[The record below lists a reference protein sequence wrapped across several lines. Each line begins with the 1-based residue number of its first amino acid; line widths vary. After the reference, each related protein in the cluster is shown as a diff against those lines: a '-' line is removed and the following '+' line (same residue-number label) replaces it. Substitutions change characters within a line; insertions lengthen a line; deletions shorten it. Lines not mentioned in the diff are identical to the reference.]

1 MKRRDKIIAITSGS
15 IGGLLMLLL
24 IVNGLVLSPLKRI
37 EEQKR
42 ITQEKL
48 DEYTVQ
54 KRQQDNARKR
64 LMEVANRRVGDDEL
78 RVSETIRV
86 RLDQLLHQCGLGN
99 DRLSLKPMTGQ
110 RVSGA
115 YREVGWVVRAR
126 GSLEQITDFFYL
138 LSQQPFLLRV
148 DDVSMQPVARS
159 TDLDLEAKCSTIVL
173 DLAKNE
179 KLAEVELGTGGLDI
193 PLESQERQRFAVI
206 TQRDLFRPYIP
217 RPAEPAPPQVVR
229 APEPPPAPP
238 APAPPAPEPELAMS
252 RFKVVGL
259 PTWNGE
265 AEVLVR
271 DLETGTT
278 RSYRCGESLAGGTIA
293 HVDYRPM
300 PNPDNAALMVYSRVI
315 VRVDSDYYAIDL
327 GRTLAQRRRLKQDE
341 LPESLQAV
349 SVPVEDK
356 TSTVAAEVPES

>member
-126 GSLEQITDFFYL
+126 GSL
-138 LSQQPFLLRV
+138 
-148 DDVSMQPVARS
+148 
-159 TDLDLEAKCSTIVL
+159 
-173 DLAKNE
+173 
-179 KLAEVELGTGGLDI
+179 
-193 PLESQERQRFAVI
+193 
-206 TQRDLFRPYIP
+206 
-217 RPAEPAPPQVVR
+217 
-229 APEPPPAPP
+229 
-238 APAPPAPEPELAMS
+238 
-252 RFKVVGL
+252 
-259 PTWNGE
+259 
-265 AEVLVR
+265 
-271 DLETGTT
+271 
-278 RSYRCGESLAGGTIA
+278 
-293 HVDYRPM
+293 
-300 PNPDNAALMVYSRVI
+300 
-315 VRVDSDYYAIDL
+315 
-327 GRTLAQRRRLKQDE
+327 
-341 LPESLQAV
+341 
-349 SVPVEDK
+349 
-356 TSTVAAEVPES
+356 